1 MLRLAGFLAPSLA
14 GWAAAGQAFG
24 SLGVVDTDVVKDRV
38 ESAPD
43 DWLLLDVRDDDEVE
57 EGRVPGARHAYV
69 GELPQV
75 LKEFD
80 RGIRYTVM
88 CGSGSRATVAASLM
102 KRAGFEY
109 VDLYLGSVSAW
120 TSEELGLERAS

>member
-1 MLRLAGFLAPSLA
+1 
-14 GWAAAGQAFG
+14 
-24 SLGVVDTDVVKDRV
+24 VKGRV

-43 DWLLLDVRDDDEVE
+43 DWQLLDVRDDDEVE

-69 GELPQV
+69 GELPEA

-80 RGIRYTVM
+80 RGLRYTVM
-88 CGSGSRATVAASLM
+88 CGSGSRATVAASVM
-102 KRAGFEY
+102 RREGFDH

-120 TSEELGLERAS
+120 TSEELGLEKAS